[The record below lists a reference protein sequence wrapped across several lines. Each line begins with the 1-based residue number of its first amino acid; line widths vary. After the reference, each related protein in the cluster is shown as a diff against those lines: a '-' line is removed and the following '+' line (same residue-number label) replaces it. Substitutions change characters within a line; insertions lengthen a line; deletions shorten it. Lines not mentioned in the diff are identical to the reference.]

1 MTLKIK
7 LAFLIETT
15 PAMTD
20 CLEDVTY
27 EIESILNQTKFYNPE
42 ADIQV
47 GCVCYRDYRDADQLG
62 GESFC
67 SPEEFMKLLEKESL
81 YERSCVA
88 SFSRDDVADVAGGLR
103 LLRTF
108 LNWGDPDIRLI
119 HHFAISPPHGEHF
132 HNSKRNDSF
141 PQGDPNKLNPL
152 EDMAELSK
160 ANYHY
165 TFHRID
171 SEVDTMLEQFDQV
184 YTGPGKFEVNQLEI
198 TATYISEPDSQ

>member
-15 PAMTD
+15 SAMTD

-27 EIESILNQTKFYNPE
+27 EIESILNQIKFYNPT

-47 GCVCYRDYRDADQLG
+47 ASVCYRDYRDSDQLG
-62 GESFC
+62 FQSFC
-67 SPEEFMKLLEKESL
+67 SPEKFMELLEEESL
-81 YERSCVA
+81 YDQSCVA
-88 SFSRDDVADVAGGLR
+88 SFSPDDVADVAGGLR
-103 LLRTF
+103 VLRTG
-108 LNWGDPDIRLI
+108 LDWENADIRLL
-119 HHFAISPPHGEHF
+119 HHFAISPPHGEKF
-132 HNSKRNDSF
+132 HNSKRHDSF
-141 PQGDPNKLNPL
+141 PQGDPNGLNPL
-152 EDMAELSK
+152 EDMYEFSRDIF
-160 ANYHY
+160 HY

-184 YTGPGKFEVNQLEI
+184 YTGPGKFEVKQLEI